1 MVLQRWCIFKV
12 ALKSFTV
19 LDVAC
24 TFVLLGPLGR
34 PAASKTGC
42 TGQQRPLSFSTPQST
57 SPIVYE
63 RLLLLGCIQKQEK
76 TQEPGCAEASKVK
89 RARGEGVVWGGKNEK
104 QKFLSFPAGVFQIPQ
119 ATASRLCE
127 WSKQPEGKLKR
138 TARGR
143 EPHSW
148 GDASPTH
155 RIERHSISVT
165 LPGKV
170 CNRLCSMA
178 FSFFAVP
185 CHESLFESLWH
196 WHLISNTNLLLT
208 PVFSEAGLEP
218 VRGFYGSVL
227 SPLCGPCP
235 IQLNM

>member
-1 MVLQRWCIFKV
+1 MVLQRWCIFKA

-19 LDVAC
+19 LRVAC
-24 TFVLLGPLGR
+24 TFRLLGPSVR
-34 PAASKTGC
+34 PAASKTDC
-42 TGQQRPLSFSTPQST
+42 SGQQRPLSFSTPQST

-89 RARGEGVVWGGKNEK
+89 RARGEGVVEGKTKSRNSSHSPLVFSR
-104 QKFLSFPAGVFQIPQ
+104 FLKRQLLGP
-119 ATASRLCE
+119 CE

-165 LPGKV
+165 LPGRV
-170 CNRLCSMA
+170 CNRLRSTA
-178 FSFFAVP
+178 FSFLVAP
-185 CHESLFESLWH
+185 RRESLVRVAV
-196 WHLISNTNLLLT
+196 TLT
-208 PVFSEAGLEP
+208 IHSKTPTLPQVCLCKGLHRAFMPLVPFSWIY
-218 VRGFYGSVL
+218 R
-227 SPLCGPCP
+227 
-235 IQLNM
+235 

>member
-1 MVLQRWCIFKV
+1 MVLQRWCIFKA

-19 LDVAC
+19 LRVAC
-24 TFVLLGPLGR
+24 TFGLLGPSAR
-34 PAASKTGC
+34 PAASKTDC
-42 TGQQRPLSFSTPQST
+42 SGQQRPLSFSTPQST

-89 RARGEGVVWGGKNEK
+89 RARGEGVVEGKRKAEIPLIPRWC
-104 QKFLSFPAGVFQIPQ
+104 FPDSSSDSFSGP
-119 ATASRLCE
+119 CE

-155 RIERHSISVT
+155 RKERHSISVT
-165 LPGKV
+165 LPGRV
-170 CNRLCSMA
+170 CNRLRSTA
-178 FSFFAVP
+178 FSFLVAP
-185 CHESLFESLWH
+185 RRESLVRVAVTL
-196 WHLISNTNLLLT
+196 TNHFKT
-208 PVFSEAGLEP
+208 PTLPQVCLCKGLH
-218 VRGFYGSVL
+218 RAF
-227 SPLCGPCP
+227 
-235 IQLNM
+235 IA